1 MFPVLDRF
9 FNQFF
14 IFILGNGPGDTEVQ
28 NFRIP
33 GQESA
38 NFWRPAQ
45 PQGVQNYR
53 FFLTS
58 DDNFEFSV
66 KTGSEFELLIRIRQI
81 DLDPEESGFVKLF
94 LNQFCEAGAG
104 GAEIIWE
111 LGPEPKLSF

>member
-38 NFWRPAQ
+38 NF
-45 PQGVQNYR
+45 
-53 FFLTS
+53 
-58 DDNFEFSV
+58 
-66 KTGSEFELLIRIRQI
+66 
-81 DLDPEESGFVKLF
+81 
-94 LNQFCEAGAG
+94 
-104 GAEIIWE
+104 
-111 LGPEPKLSF
+111 